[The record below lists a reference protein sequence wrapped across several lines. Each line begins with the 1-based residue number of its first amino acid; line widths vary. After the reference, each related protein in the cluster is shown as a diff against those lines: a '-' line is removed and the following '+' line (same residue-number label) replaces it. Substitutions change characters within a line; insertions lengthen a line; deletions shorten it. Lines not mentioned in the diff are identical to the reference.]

1 MDKGGRENIVNLIDK
16 IKKKISGVIKKW
28 HEERTSWD
36 NEKATWMAE
45 KEKVLCYQKRL
56 QLNYIEMFR
65 RNKSLESEVESLSLK
80 LHLNSRARRKE
91 LAESEPS
98 SPTTIPL

>member
-1 MDKGGRENIVNLIDK
+1 MDKAGRENIVNLIDK
-16 IKKKISGVIKKW
+16 IKKKISNVIKKW

-91 LAESEPS
+91 LAENVPS